1 MSLFKKWQELIN
13 EKSEDEFE
21 KFWDEYS
28 SAEIKI
34 YSDVLANPSMKLAGL
49 FSELVSKYEVSD
61 TLFMG
66 FLDGINTSLKT
77 PLELEKIDAD
87 SEIELSI
94 DFEKLYYN
102 MHVSEAEHLYTLDE
116 WDSLLSEELRM
127 QIAKDYKRSKTV
139 VKEQTPGRNDPCSCG
154 SGKKFKKCCG

>member
-13 EKSEDEFE
+13 EQPEDEFE

-34 YSDVLANPSMKLAGL
+34 YSDVLANPSKNLKGL
-49 FSELVSKYEVSD
+49 FSELATKYEVSD
-61 TLFMG
+61 ELFMG
-66 FLDGINTSLKT
+66 FLDGVNSSLKK
-77 PLELEKIDAD
+77 PLDVEKIDTA
-87 SEIELSI
+87 SEIELAI
-94 DFEKLYYN
+94 DFEALYYN
-102 MHVSEAEHLYTLDE
+102 MLVAEAEHLYTLDE
-116 WDSLLSEELRM
+116 WDNLLSEELRM
-127 QIAKDYKRSKTV
+127 QITKDYKKSKTV

>member
-34 YSDVLANPSMKLAGL
+34 YSDVLANPSKNLKGVFNELAT
-49 FSELVSKYEVSD
+49 KYEVSD
-61 TLFMG
+61 ELFMG
-66 FLDGINTSLKT
+66 FLDGVNSSLKK
-77 PLELEKIDAD
+77 PLDVEKIDTS
-87 SEIELSI
+87 SEIELLI
-94 DFEKLYYN
+94 DFEALYFN
-102 MHVSEAEHLYTLDE
+102 MLAAEADHLYTLDE
-116 WDSLLSEELRM
+116 WDNLLSDALRM
-127 QIAKDYKRSKTV
+127 QIEKDYKKSKTV